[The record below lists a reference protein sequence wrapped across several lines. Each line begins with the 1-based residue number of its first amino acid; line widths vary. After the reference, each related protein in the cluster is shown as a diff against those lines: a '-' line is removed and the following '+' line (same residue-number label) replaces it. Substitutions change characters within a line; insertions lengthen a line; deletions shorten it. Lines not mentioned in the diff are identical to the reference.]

1 MKRKVYIAPIVREV
15 KIKAELML
23 VEGSGVVEVA
33 KGGYDEDCNGSRGRR
48 WSYDDDDW

>member
-15 KIKAELML
+15 KIKTELM
-23 VEGSGVVEVA
+23 VVYGSTVNVGI
-33 KGGYDEDCNGSRGRR
+33 GGEDEDSNGSRGRR